1 MRIQWKSHE
10 GEQREAHRWKKGNS
24 RAVVA
29 CIHGMS
35 GSGQQFQPLPENID
49 GISFCALDLRGQ
61 GSDPVKERRG
71 MLLDLDNQLRDMD
84 LFLSAVA
91 KEHAGEPLFLMGESM
106 GALLAAAYA
115 ADYATKRKC
124 QVNGLI
130 LSVPVVELAKPVPVV
145 LRQIMRFVAKAAPK
159 TRLSPGIFVKSKS
172 LAPKITRDQAYQDSL
187 REKPHHI
194 SNFTLRFLV
203 ELGDLIEKSQHYA
216 PQIALPTL
224 VLAAGKDCFV
234 RPEQIAAWFKKIPEG
249 DKTLHTYDEAYHLLW
264 HDWDKQVV
272 MADIH
277 RWITDRI

>member
-1 MRIQWKSHE
+1 MRIRWKSHE
-10 GEQREAHRWKKGNS
+10 GEHRDAHRWRKGNS

-35 GSGQQFQPLPENID
+35 GSGEQFAPLPQNMD
-49 GISFCALDLRGQ
+49 GISFYALDLRGQ

-71 MLLDLDNQLRDMD
+71 MLLDLDNQLRDID
-84 LFLSAVA
+84 LFLAAVA
-91 KEHAGEPLFLMGESM
+91 AEHPGESLFLMGESM
-106 GALLAAAYA
+106 GALLSAAYA
-115 ADYATKRKC
+115 AEYTLNKKL

-130 LSVPVVELAKPVPVV
+130 LSVPVVELAKPVPGV
-145 LRQIMRFVAKAAPK
+145 LRRILRFAAKAAPK
-159 TRLSPGIFVKSKS
+159 ARLSPGVFVKSKS

-194 SNFTLRFLV
+194 SDFTLRFLV

-224 VLAAGKDCFV
+224 VLAAGQDCFV
-234 RPEQIAAWFKKIPEG
+234 RPEQIATWFEKIPEG
-249 DKTLHTYDEAYHLLW
+249 DKTLHTYAEAYHLLW
-264 HDWDKQVV
+264 HDWDKQIV
-272 MADIH
+272 MRDIH